1 MKRLALISVI
11 VLSFFLCG
19 GNSLHA
25 LQILKGPYMLYP
37 GTNTQMTILWQLDA
51 TSSCSLDWGTDT
63 SYSNGST
70 MTAEYGTDH
79 QHKFTI
85 PNLTPGAKYF
95 YRVNVSGAYYTGT
108 FYAAPADT
116 ATNLKFLAY
125 GDTRSY
131 PADQDAVCSRMI
143 TTYTNDS
150 GYQTMALH
158 VGDWVNYGDTESD
171 WTTQFFNRSYT
182 NTTQFQADIP
192 IQGCMGNHE
201 NTGALYTKY
210 FPYPFV
216 NDRYFS
222 YDYGPIHVVILD
234 QYVSYSPGSTQ
245 YNWLEN
251 DLSNSAKDWKFIVL
265 HEPGWSAGGHSNLAD
280 VQNYIHPL
288 CLQYGV
294 DIVFAGHNHYYAR
307 CDVDGIQHLTT
318 GGGGAPLYSP
328 SSSADNLVTATMA
341 HHHCEIDIANGL
353 LTCVVRDRNG
363 NVIDN
368 FSLDNSVNSP
378 LPFTDGFESG
388 DLTTGGWAVVS
399 KANAVST
406 TSYNGNYSA
415 ELGRAA
421 SITKSAHTIGVTDIH
436 VKYARKT
443 VGLDSGEYLVVEW
456 YDGTNW
462 NELERTQD
470 TAWVYKDFTLPSG
483 AANNALFKIRFSND
497 GVDNKEFT
505 YVDDVEISG
514 T

>member
-1 MKRLALISVI
+1 MKRLAFFAMI
-11 VLSFFLCG
+11 FLCLFLFS
-19 GNSLHA
+19 GNA
-25 LQILKGPYMLYP
+25 LSAAQIEKGPYMLYP
-37 GTNTQMTILWQLDA
+37 GTNSQMTILWQLDSTTTCTLA
-51 TSSCSLDWGTDT
+51 WGTDT
-63 SYSNGST
+63 TYSTGST
-70 MTAEYGTDH
+70 VTSEYGSDH
-79 QHKFTI
+79 QHKYNITG
-85 PNLTPGAKYF
+85 LTAATKYY
-95 YRVNVSGAYYTGT
+95 YRVNVSSTYYTGT
-108 FYAAPADT
+108 FYTAPLDT
-116 ATNLKFLAY
+116 VTDIKFLAY

-131 PADQDAVCSRMI
+131 PADHDAVCSRMI
-143 TTYTNDS
+143 NTYTNDS

-171 WTTQFFNRSYT
+171 WTGQFFDRSYT
-182 NTTQFQADIP
+182 NTTQFQANIP
-192 IQGCMGNHE
+192 IMGCMGNHE
-201 NTGALYTKY
+201 YTGALYTKY
-210 FPYPFV
+210 WPYPFV

-222 YDYGPIHVVILD
+222 YDYGPVHVIIVD
-234 QYVSYSPGSTQ
+234 QYVSFSPGSTQ
-245 YNWLEN
+245 YTWLEN
-251 DLSNSAKDWKFIVL
+251 DLSNSTKDWKIIVL
-265 HEPGWSAGGHSNLAD
+265 HEPGWSAGGHSNWTD

-307 CDVDGIQHLTT
+307 CDVDGIQHVTT
-318 GGGGAPLYSP
+318 GGGGAPLYAP
-328 SSSADNLVTATMA
+328 SSSADNLVTATEV
-341 HHHCEIDIANGL
+341 HHFCELEIANGL
-353 LTCVVRDRNG
+353 LTCVARDRNG
-363 NVIDN
+363 NVIDS
-368 FSLDNSVNSP
+368 FTQDNTVTSP

-388 DLTTGGWAVVS
+388 DLTTGGWVIAS
-399 KANAVST
+399 KVKATST

-421 SITKSAHTIGVTDIH
+421 SITKSAHTIGKTSIH

-443 VGLDSGEYLVVEW
+443 VGLDAGEYLIVEW

-483 AANNALFKIRFSND
+483 ADGNASFKIRFIND